1 MVAWLLSAV
10 APIPLVLLAR
20 TFASLYVIPSESML
34 PTLQKGDVLLVA
46 KQGIRRGAP
55 PQAGEL
61 VVFNQPP
68 ALRALVGKEVKA
80 GDQFVK
86 RVAGVGGDKPSFDA
100 RRVPAVCDAPS
111 DSLARAITDA
121 ARDRG
126 DRPVAPGSVFV
137 RGDCDGKSVDS
148 RVFGD
153 VDARYVVGKP
163 LYRVWPVGRAG
174 PVN

>member
-1 MVAWLLSAV
+1 
-10 APIPLVLLAR
+10 
-20 TFASLYVIPSESML
+20 ML
-34 PTLQKGDVLLVA
+34 PTLEKGDVLLVA
-46 KQGIRRGAP
+46 KSGLRRSGAP
-55 PQAGEL
+55 PAVGEL
-61 VVFNQPP
+61 LVFNQPP

-86 RVAGVGGDKPSFDA
+86 RVVGVGGDAPSFEQ
-100 RRVPAVCDAPS
+100 RRLAPTCDAPS
-111 DSLARAITDA
+111 ESLARAVTEG

-163 LYRVWPVGRAG
+163 LYRVWPLGRAG

>member
-55 PQAGEL
+55 PAVGEL

-86 RVAGVGGDKPSFDA
+86 RVAGVGGDRPSFEQ
-100 RRVPAVCDAPS
+100 RRVAPTCDAPS
-111 DSLARAITDA
+111 ESLARAITDA

-126 DRPVAPGSVFV
+126 DRPVASGAIFV

-153 VDARYVVGKP
+153 VDQRYVVGKP
-163 LYRVWPVGRAG
+163 LYRVWPLGRAG